1 MVRLRSG
8 GLAALGLVLA
18 AVDAAPAQQPASSGA
33 DNRSVEAGDEADY
46 EDSNPILVTGQR
58 QRGAVTG
65 DIPPIQQLNGGD
77 VRALGVN
84 SVAELLDELAPQTR
98 SGQGRGGE
106 APVTLLNGRRI
117 SGFREIRDI
126 PTEAIERVDILPE
139 EVALKYGYSA
149 NQRVVNIVLR
159 RRFRAITGEVEG
171 GLSTRGGAGT
181 GEAEINLLHIRRDQ
195 RLNVNVEYEQSA
207 AITEAD
213 RNLISRSGRSFDA
226 VGNVE
231 ATTRGAEIDPALSI
245 LAGQP
250 VTVAGV
256 PANAASGAP
265 ALSDFVAGANRPNS
279 SDVGRFRTIRPRTR
293 TLDVNSVYSR
303 TILDNVA
310 ATLNANLNVSDS
322 DSLRGLP
329 GSALQLPASN
339 PFSPFGT
346 DVSLLRYLGND
357 PLTQASSGW
366 TGHLGFSLDKDVARW
381 KLSLTGNYDHV
392 VSRTR
397 TWRGYDL
404 TDLQSAI
411 LLGNASVNPFGS
423 IGGNYLDSR
432 IVDRARSTS
441 DSGDIQLVA
450 NGPLLDLPAGPL
462 NASVKGGFSA
472 LGLDS
477 RSTRSGILSAA
488 DLSRTDVNGRVSLDL
503 PLTSRRNGV
512 LPAIGDLSINVN
524 AAVDRYSDF
533 GALGAYGYGTT
544 WKPRDGIS
552 LIFSMTHDRN
562 APSVQQ
568 LGNPQVLTPDVRTYD
583 YLRGVTVD
591 IAQLGGGNPDLLADR
606 RRVMK
611 LGLTLKP
618 FKEDVT
624 LSVDY
629 VHSRIRNAIAGFPEP
644 TPAIAAAFADR
655 FVRDEDG
662 DLIRIDARAVNFDRQ
677 EQSQLRW
684 GLTFTKR
691 LKTAQSV
698 IDAMRSGAMARR
710 FAERR
715 AEAAKRGETAG
726 DRPAVENGTTP
737 GTAPPDRPS
746 QAGGP
751 QASGSPGGGP
761 GFRGR
766 GGGQGGRLQFSVFH
780 TWHLKDEIL
789 IRRGLPVLDLLDG
802 DAIGATGGTPRHEL
816 EAQFTYSN
824 NGLGLRLT
832 GNWQQ
837 GTTVNAAPGSPTG
850 DLRFGSLAK
859 VNARLFVNL
868 AQIPALANADWAQ
881 GARVSLRVDNLFDT
895 LPRVRDATG
904 ATPSRY
910 QGSFL
915 DPVGRAIRIE
925 FRKAFF

>member
-1 MVRLRSG
+1 
-8 GLAALGLVLA
+8 
-18 AVDAAPAQQPASSGA
+18 
-33 DNRSVEAGDEADY
+33 
-46 EDSNPILVTGQR
+46 
-58 QRGAVTG
+58 
-65 DIPPIQQLNGGD
+65 
-77 VRALGVN
+77 
-84 SVAELLDELAPQTR
+84 
-98 SGQGRGGE
+98 
-106 APVTLLNGRRI
+106 
-117 SGFREIRDI
+117 
-126 PTEAIERVDILPE
+126 
-139 EVALKYGYSA
+139 
-149 NQRVVNIVLR
+149 
-159 RRFRAITGEVEG
+159 
-171 GLSTRGGAGT
+171 
-181 GEAEINLLHIRRDQ
+181 
-195 RLNVNVEYEQSA
+195 
-207 AITEAD
+207 
-213 RNLISRSGRSFDA
+213 
-226 VGNVE
+226 
-231 ATTRGAEIDPALSI
+231 
-245 LAGQP
+245 
-250 VTVAGV
+250 
-256 PANAASGAP
+256 
-265 ALSDFVAGANRPNS
+265 
-279 SDVGRFRTIRPRTR
+279 
-293 TLDVNSVYSR
+293 
-303 TILDNVA
+303 
-310 ATLNANLNVSDS
+310 
-322 DSLRGLP
+322 
-329 GSALQLPASN
+329 SALQLPASN

-346 DVSLLRYLGND
+346 DVSLLRYLGDD

-366 TGHLGFSLDKDVARW
+366 TGHLGFSLDKDVAKW

-392 VSRTR
+392 VSRTQ

-404 TDLQSAI
+404 SNLQGAI
-411 LLGNASVNPFGS
+411 LAGNASVNPFGPIS
-423 IGGNYLDSR
+423 GGYLDSR

-462 NASVKGGFSA
+462 NASFKGGFSA

-477 RSTRSGILSAA
+477 RSTRSGLVSAA
-488 DLSRTDVNGRVSLDL
+488 DLSRTDVNGRVSFDL
-503 PLTSRRNGV
+503 PLTSRRNDV

-552 LIFSMTHDRN
+552 LIFSMTHDRS

-618 FKEDVT
+618 FREDVT
-624 LSVDY
+624 LSADY

-655 FVRDEDG
+655 FIRDEDG

-684 GLTFTKR
+684 GMTFTKR

-715 AEAAKRGETAG
+715 AAAAQRGEADAG
-726 DRPAVENGTTP
+726 RPGDGADPAARPRPEGQAQPGNAQPGGTP
-737 GTAPPDRPS
+737 GE
-746 QAGGP
+746 
-751 QASGSPGGGP
+751 GP

-766 GGGQGGRLQFSVFH
+766 GGGQGGRLQFSLFH
-780 TWHLKDEIL
+780 TWHFKDEIL

-832 GNWQQ
+832 GNWQEE
-837 GTTVNAAPGSPTG
+837 TTVNAGPASPTG

-881 GARVSLRVDNLFDT
+881 GARISLRIDNLFDT

-904 ATPSRY
+904 ATPL
-910 QGSFL
+910 Q
-915 DPVGRAIRIE
+915 
-925 FRKAFF
+925 

>member
-1 MVRLRSG
+1 MVRLGSG
-8 GLAALGLVLA
+8 GLAALGLMLV

-33 DNRSVEAGDEADY
+33 ENRSVEAGDEADY
-46 EDSNPILVTGQR
+46 EDNNPILVTGQR

-84 SVAELLDELAPQTR
+84 SIAELLDELAPQTR

-159 RRFRAITGEVEG
+159 RRFRAVTVEAEG

-181 GEAEINLLHIRRDQ
+181 GEAEVNLFHIRRDQ
-195 RLNVNVEYEQSA
+195 RLNVNIEYEQSA
-207 AITEAD
+207 AITEAE
-213 RNLISRSGRSFDA
+213 RNLVSRSGRSFDA

-231 ATTRGAEIDPALSI
+231 AATRGSEIDPALGI

-346 DVSLLRYLGND
+346 DVSLLRYLGDD

-366 TGHLGFSLDKDVARW
+366 TGHLGFSLDKDVAKW

-392 VSRTR
+392 VSRTQ

-404 TDLQSAI
+404 SNLQGAI
-411 LLGNASVNPFGS
+411 LAGNASVNPFGPIS
-423 IGGNYLDSR
+423 GGYLDSR

-462 NASVKGGFSA
+462 NASFKGGFSA

-477 RSTRSGILSAA
+477 RSTRSGLVSAA
-488 DLSRTDVNGRVSLDL
+488 DLSRTDVNGRVSFDL
-503 PLTSRRNGV
+503 PLTSRRNDV

-552 LIFSMTHDRN
+552 LIFSMTHDRS

-618 FKEDVT
+618 FREDVT
-624 LSVDY
+624 LSADY

-655 FVRDEDG
+655 FIRDEDG

-684 GLTFTKR
+684 GMTFTKR

-715 AEAAKRGETAG
+715 AAAAQRGEADAG
-726 DRPAVENGTTP
+726 RPGDGADPAARPRPEGQAQPGNAQPGGTP
-737 GTAPPDRPS
+737 GE
-746 QAGGP
+746 
-751 QASGSPGGGP
+751 GP

-780 TWHLKDEIL
+780 TWHFKDEIL

-832 GNWQQ
+832 GNWQEE
-837 GTTVNAAPGSPTG
+837 TTVNAGPASPTG

-881 GARVSLRVDNLFDT
+881 GARISLRIDNLFDT

-904 ATPSRY
+904 ATPLRY